1 LTLARPL
8 SLTPPDPLHLVLQ
21 TRPVDA

>member
-1 LTLARPL
+1 LPLARPL
-8 SLTPPDPLHLVLQ
+8 SLTPSNPLHLVLQ